1 MNDCISLYEVLIK
14 FNDFIFNKFKLN
26 IHNSVTL
33 PSLTFNIF
41 RSNYLANIIKS
52 GYNIPLI
59 DGQIYSDLKR
69 SYTGGGVDM
78 FFPSNLYDEDGN
90 KIESPNKVYGYD
102 CNSLYPTVMS
112 KGFDMPVISNQ
123 NNYLI

>member
-26 IHNSVTL
+26 IHNNPTL

-41 RSNYLANIIKS
+41 RSNYLTNIIKS

-59 DGQIYSDLKR
+59 NGKIYYDLKH
-69 SYTGGGVDM
+69 SYTGGSNDM
-78 FFPSNLYDEDGN
+78 FIPSNLYDEDGN
-90 KIESPNKVYGYD
+90 KIDNPDKIYCYD
-102 CNSLYPTVMS
+102 VNSLYPTVMS
-112 KGFDMPVISNQ
+112 KGYNMPVISTR